1 MTSYFFSF
9 LGLEVFYQV
18 SLQVV
23 LLLLT
28 QTDTA
33 TVGGLQAF
41 FNKDHMFGVPIPP
54 FPFIVISIILSL
66 KTSILLHVKILGME
80 KGFFGFKAKTVAF
93 LWGLVASVRRVLG
106 IVIFFS
112 PSLGLLDLLWHWH
125 AEQFPYQV

>member
-1 MTSYFFSF
+1 M
-9 LGLEVFYQV
+9 EVFFQV
-18 SLQVV
+18 SLQVA

-28 QTDTA
+28 QTETA
-33 TVGGLQAF
+33 TVGGLETF
-41 FNKDHMFGVPIPP
+41 FSQDKMFGVPMDANTI
-54 FPFIVISIILSL
+54 IILSVILSL

-80 KGFFGFKAKTVAF
+80 KGFFGFKAKTATF
-93 LWGLVASVRRVLG
+93 IWGLVASVRRVLG

>member
-1 MTSYFFSF
+1 MTTYF

-18 SLQVV
+18 SLQVA

-28 QTDTA
+28 MTDTA

-41 FNKDHMFGVPIPP
+41 FSKDKMFGVPMDP
-54 FPFIVISIILSL
+54 FIFIVISIILSL

-80 KGFFGFKAKTVAF
+80 KGFFGFKAKTVTF